1 MSFMNDV
8 KTKLARTLY
17 GNYNREVGKVTELAV
32 RDLMN
37 TYTKE
42 KQNDKNQEQG
52 DFENSL

>member
-8 KTKLARTLY
+8 KTKFARTLY
-17 GNYNREVGKVTELAV
+17 GNYNREVGKVTEPAV

-37 TYTKE
+37 AYTKE
-42 KQNDKNQEQG
+42 KQNDKSQEQG

>member
-8 KTKLARTLY
+8 KTKFARTLY
-17 GNYNREVGKVTELAV
+17 GNYNREVGKVTEPAV

-42 KQNDKNQEQG
+42 KQNDKSQEQG